1 MKKSDKK
8 TTLITGATSGLGLAA
23 MKGLMEEG
31 HRLIGVA
38 RSDEKIRAAEEEL
51 KGSFPDSE
59 FRFLKTDLS
68 SQTQIR
74 TLAEQ
79 VAVVLEEWSTDSL
92 DILVNNAGAVT
103 SWYTLTEDGYER
115 QFAVNHLAPFL
126 LTHLLLPY
134 LQRAPQGR
142 VLTVS
147 SGSHRHTRMHWKDV
161 MLSHHYGTL
170 RAYKQSKLANVLFT
184 LEFNRRMSADSPL
197 KAYAVDPGLVNTSI
211 GAKETNGFVKW
222 FWGKRS
228 SRGNPPE
235 IAAETIIYLACRKCI
250 PYQDQWYFKQCHPI
264 APSPYA
270 QKTQPAQR
278 LWDLSTRLCSL
289 EDQNISS

>member
-1 MKKSDKK
+1 MENKPKK

-23 MKGLMEEG
+23 MKGLADEG

-38 RSDEKIRAAEEEL
+38 RSDEKIKAAEEAL
-51 KGSFPDSE
+51 KKEFPE
-59 FRFLKTDLS
+59 AEIRFLKTDLS

-74 TLAEQ
+74 ALAEQ
-79 VAVVLEEWSTDSL
+79 VSTTLAAWDTDSL
-92 DILVNNAGAVT
+92 DVLVNNAGAVT

-126 LTHLLLPY
+126 LTHLLLPF

-147 SGSHRHTRMHWKDV
+147 SGSHRHTRIHWKDV
-161 MLSHHYGTL
+161 MFSHHYGTL
-170 RAYKQSKLANVLFT
+170 RAYKQTKLANVLFT
-184 LEFNRRMSADSPL
+184 LEFNRRIGAESSV
-197 KAYAVDPGLVNTSI
+197 KAYAVDPGLVNTKI
-211 GAKETNGFVKW
+211 GAKDTSGFVKW
-222 FWGKRS
+222 FWRRRS

-235 IAAETIIYLACRKCI
+235 IAAETIIYLASRSHI
-250 PYQDQWYFKQCHPI
+250 PYQNQWYFKECYPI
-264 APSPYA
+264 TPSPYS
-270 QKTQPAQR
+270 QKHEPAER

-289 EDQNISS
+289 EGTSGPA